1 MTQRQSSLPQIFK
14 GIALFTPGGDMV
26 YTIDPNKQD
35 RWHLHL
41 CLCLQEVLGLP
52 EPPHFLIPAYTA
64 TVDRWLNSRTGKVEV
79 SAELYPAVKP
89 YLPLLQ
95 VLFDIQTPWQ
105 IASWQEEHCNPA
117 VLETYRPQF
126 SALWEENDL
135 IIKLDPQN
143 PRVKIAHPINFQ
155 STLQLVPSQSNSYQ
169 DGYILRLFISGDSLK
184 IEKTLDTIHQAL
196 EQGLVSPYTLKIID
210 ITKNPEQAEIHHI
223 SATPTLVRIFPEP
236 VKRIVGNLDNPE
248 KVLQVIS
255 S

>member
-1 MTQRQSSLPQIFK
+1 MPQLFK
-14 GIALFTPGGDMV
+14 GIALFTPGGDVV

-52 EPPHFLIPAYTA
+52 EPPHFLIPGYTA
-64 TVDRWLNSRTGKVEV
+64 TVDRWLNPRTGKIEV
-79 SAELYPAVKP
+79 AAEIYPAVKA

-95 VLFDIQTPWQ
+95 VLFDTKTPWQ
-105 IASWQEEHCNPA
+105 VASWQEEHCNPA

-126 SALWEENDL
+126 LPLWSENDL

-143 PRVKIAHPINFQ
+143 PRVKMARGINLKP
-155 STLQLVPSQSNSYQ
+155 TLEAASSRSNSYK
-169 DGYILRLFISGDSLK
+169 DGYILRLFISSDSPK
-184 IEKTLDTIHQAL
+184 IEKTLDSIHQAL

-210 ITKNPEQAEIHHI
+210 ITKNPEQAEIHQI

-248 KVLQVIS
+248 QVLEVIS
-255 S
+255 K